1 MGKTK
6 QYKQDS
12 ECNFGTNAE
21 NLVVFV
27 NIIMARVRY
36 LIMVYGISVK
46 EIEKPTQ
53 KQALGWGV
61 IDIQDL
67 IFQAQPGENTYF
79 GELKVEFLLGG

>member
-21 NLVVFV
+21 NLVVVV
-27 NIIMARVRY
+27 NIIVARKKHPLMAYRVSMR
-36 LIMVYGISVK
+36 
-46 EIEKPTQ
+46 EIEKLTQ
-53 KQALGWGV
+53 KRALGWGV

-67 IFQAQPGENTYF
+67 IF
-79 GELKVEFLLGG
+79 